1 MHPSDIYFQGKRI
14 RITWK
19 VCFQVMGLLIQA
31 GASINS
37 QDLDGWT
44 PLHAA
49 AHWAQREAC
58 EILCDKFCNMDI
70 KNHVGQTAFDVADP
84 DVLELLEQ
92 LQKKQATLQ
101 KERCVKQI
109 LKNFFQKT

>member
-1 MHPSDIYFQGKRI
+1 
-14 RITWK
+14 
-19 VCFQVMGLLIQA
+19 MGVLVQA
-31 GASINS
+31 GAPVNS

-58 EILCDKFCNMDI
+58 EILCKEFCNMDI

-92 LQKKQATLQ
+92 LQKKQTTMQKDRYSQVPNRTHGSKKINTAQ
-101 KERCVKQI
+101 KEHQSPC
-109 LKNFFQKT
+109 

>member
-1 MHPSDIYFQGKRI
+1 
-14 RITWK
+14 
-19 VCFQVMGLLIQA
+19 MGLLIQA

-101 KERCVKQI
+101 KERFVN
-109 LKNFFQKT
+109 LNTVFFSKT